1 MEQGQ
6 TNKILLAGSLGF
18 CQARLRQIFQK
29 GGWHCW
35 SRPSAMT
42 AAADDGAH
50 LYELMRIENIPIVMY
65 MLGRPQ
71 TVSESEQELQ
81 SLLGLLHVMTD
92 IQSATAD
99 YGGDLRSFYLIS
111 YTAADDADYTQE
123 TLPQTAAMAEQLAS
137 IWAQSHGIRLG
148 VLRLP
153 ELYGPGDDIARSLLG
168 RWLTRVLP
176 PEQQQALHI
185 PPADFV
191 VPALAG
197 TVDMAA
203 DDAGRLQNYM
213 TDIVYVDDAAYAMA
227 AAVLREFEGRLTIA
241 SGSRV
246 SSAALW
252 QQMTRLTGKQVAA
265 YVQPVYSRSAA
276 GTAASVDEP
285 RPRMMLMPAL
295 RQASAERTAADELGW
310 RCRYDAATGL
320 AALWDDIQRRG
331 QQAVARQGFIR
342 RQSRWQAW
350 RRRAVPYVE
359 NIVGAMLMSGVA
371 FLQGGTPI
379 NHQTGLDMN
388 FIYIGTMGLLYGKLQ
403 AGLAMLFSLV
413 MLISGWLLQGRE
425 IASLAYQPQTS
436 MHVILYIFAAVLT
449 GYFADSRR
457 YERQEARW
465 HAEQAQERFDFLR
478 HLYDENQQVK
488 DRLYHQLVNSD
499 DSIGLLYSIVR
510 RLDSVRIEDVFTQ
523 AAAVT
528 SQIMGTRDIALYV
541 MGQDRLYMR
550 QKLHMGPVA
559 ATQPRSLRI
568 DDHPYLQTLVQE
580 QHIFVNRELVKNYP
594 DMAAP
599 IVYQGEVIAVVQI
612 FGLQFNQWSLH
623 QQNLLSVTSR
633 LIAASMGR
641 AYQYELAVA
650 AERYIAGTRLLKPDE
665 LDAIE
670 QELRSRRAVT
680 GNYPVSVLRV
690 DMTGLDFHT
699 LDERLHHTIRNEDFV
714 GVHGD
719 DVYILLPDADD
730 EVAAAVQQRLA
741 KADVPTEIL
750 PEAV

>member
-29 GGWHCW
+29 EGWHCW

-246 SSAALW
+246 SAAALW

-488 DRLYHQLVNSD
+488 DRLYHQIVNSD